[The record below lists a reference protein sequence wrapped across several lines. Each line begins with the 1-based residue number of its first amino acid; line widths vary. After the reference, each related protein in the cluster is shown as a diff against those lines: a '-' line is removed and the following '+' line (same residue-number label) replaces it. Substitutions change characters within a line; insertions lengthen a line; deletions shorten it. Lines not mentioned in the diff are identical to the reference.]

1 MLAPGSTHPF
11 NVKIHNATG
20 APEDFFL
27 DPRLAASAAGS
38 LAPLVPNPLTLPLP
52 PTGVPQERLVPT
64 QSSARTIAAAAAT
77 SAGTVPPGSFPRD
90 PHLFSGLPT
99 GGRNHPG

>member
-27 DPRLAASAAGS
+27 DPRLAASAAVS

-52 PTGVPQERLVPT
+52 PTGVPHEWLVPT
-64 QSSARTIAAAAAT
+64 PSSALTIAAPAAT
-77 SAGTVPPGSFPRD
+77 SPGTFDAGPFLVGPDHCSRPPTCRR
-90 PHLFSGLPT
+90 H
-99 GGRNHPG
+99 

>member
-38 LAPLVPNPLTLPLP
+38 LAPPVPNPLTPPLP
-52 PTGVPQERLVPT
+52 PTGVPQEWPGPT
-64 QSSARTIAAAAAT
+64 QSSALTIAP
-77 SAGTVPPGSFPRD
+77 SAPNSPVPFDPGSVPGDPDPIPVPP
-90 PHLFSGLPT
+90 T
-99 GGRNHPG
+99 